1 MRLTI
6 APSSSKGARPFGLV
20 VGALGGLLVLVSSF
34 LEWLPA
40 DPTSGDAA
48 YPYSTPEKLALI
60 LGIAILC
67 GIGISWVWEHLSSG
81 AIFSTVLSG
90 IILFTAVGGT
100 GGMAT
105 TSGKA
110 WSVGFY
116 LLLSGALLAFLGSLI
131 TLATR
136 LREAPEE
143 QPNE

>member
-1 MRLTI
+1 MRLAI
-6 APSSSKGARPFGLV
+6 APSTSKGARPFGLAAGV
-20 VGALGGLLVLVSSF
+20 LGGLLVLVSAF

-40 DPTSGDAA
+40 DPTSGNSA
-48 YPYSTPEKLALI
+48 YPYSRPEKLALI

-81 AIFSTVLSG
+81 AVFSAVMSG
-90 IILFTAVGGT
+90 IVIFTAVGGLS
-100 GGMAT
+100 GMET

-116 LLLSGALLAFLGSLI
+116 LLLAGALLAFLGSLV

-136 LREAPEE
+136 PREAPA
-143 QPNE
+143 